1 MQSLDF
7 IVIGLYAILI
17 LGVGLYYSRKTKTTE
32 DYMLG
37 GRRMKPWMVG
47 MSLFATMLSAI
58 FYLMVP
64 NIFFDR
70 INGRFFFLVFHIPKC
85 FSQIQPNL
93 IS

>member
-1 MQSLDF
+1 MHSLDF

-17 LGVGLYYSRKTKTTE
+17 FGVGLYYSRKTKTTE

-58 FYLMVP
+58 SYLMVP
-64 NIFFDR
+64 GEI
-70 INGRFFFLVFHIPKC
+70 
-85 FSQIQPNL
+85 IQHGPTMLYYLLAYPFVL
-93 IS
+93 IVVCVI